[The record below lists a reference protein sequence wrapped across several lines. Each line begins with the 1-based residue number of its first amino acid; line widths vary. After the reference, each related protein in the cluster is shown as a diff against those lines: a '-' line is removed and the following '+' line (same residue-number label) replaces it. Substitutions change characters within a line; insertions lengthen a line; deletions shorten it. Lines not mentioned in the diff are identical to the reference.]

1 MLLKSPLRVVRDR
14 AGGVEI
20 PDGAVIVASTDF
32 VRALISKFRERGE
45 EVYHDLDTNVYIF
58 DGIPIEPSGELPKCT
73 FVILARGGP
82 Q

>member
-1 MLLKSPLRVVRDR
+1 MKSYLELIRDR
-14 AGGVEI
+14 AAEVEI
-20 PDGAVIVASTDF
+20 PDGAVIVASTDV

-45 EVYHDLDTNVYIF
+45 EVYHELDTNVYIF

-73 FVILARGGP
+73 FVILARGGHP